1 MASLQ
6 SCSLPGTTHG
16 HGGDRGDEA
25 GSDGD
30 GDAASSFAPPSF
42 APTNASGM
50 PGDLDDFDEHDDI
63 LLKPHWSDDLQ
74 CSDGVWGAKT
84 RGGGEADAEEDE
96 QDSGPGGTYG
106 ILSANWGASWKDPAL
121 QDHMKRD
128 IKSGPCQVLSLQE
141 ANEDLLLYLRLLPR
155 RSAQRAMRV

>member
-1 MASLQ
+1 MAGLQ
-6 SCSLPGTTHG
+6 LCSPPGTTHG

-63 LLKPHWSDDLQ
+63 LLKPQWSDDLQ
-74 CSDGVWGAKT
+74 CSDGVWGL
-84 RGGGEADAEEDE
+84 
-96 QDSGPGGTYG
+96 
-106 ILSANWGASWKDPAL
+106 ILVVAG
-121 QDHMKRD
+121 RR
-128 IKSGPCQVLSLQE
+128 
-141 ANEDLLLYLRLLPR
+141 LR
-155 RSAQRAMRV
+155 